1 MKNKKLS
8 GGEELTSHVFRQQES
23 RGELATMVILHD
35 YPLLMVEHIG
45 FRRYVA
51 SIQPCFNTVSR
62 NTMKSDIIRIYNDE
76 KVKCYQVLD
85 KLNYRVAIT
94 TDMWTSSNTKKGYMA
109 VTTYF
114 VDDSWTLRSC
124 ILRFVYAPA
133 PHVAEYA
140 LKFSNLELEHD
151 QFSATKGT
159 FLSGLFQKP
168 HFLEKS
174 HGIHKLATGSTAFD
188 DGFPNLGWGKETKC
202 LSSKFDDMGME
213 LFGLGARFDD
223 RGIAQK
229 DLQGLNR
236 VVHGIF

>member
-8 GGEELTSHVFRQQES
+8 GGEELTSHVFRQEES

-35 YPLLMVEHIG
+35 YPLLMVEYIG

-85 KLNYRVAIT
+85 KLIYRVAIT

-109 VTTYF
+109 ITTYF

-133 PHVAEYA
+133 PHVAEILAQVLSETLMDWNIDRKLSTILLIIA
-140 LKFSNLELEHD
+140 LRTMPCSIIFSTVTSKR
-151 QFSATKGT
+151 FAARWKGT
-159 FLSGLFQKP
+159 SYAMLCSYFEFNCERWLR
-168 HFLEKS
+168 
-174 HGIHKLATGSTAFD
+174 
-188 DGFPNLGWGKETKC
+188 NYWC
-202 LSSKFDDMGME
+202 
-213 LFGLGARFDD
+213 
-223 RGIAQK
+223 
-229 DLQGLNR
+229 N
-236 VVHGIF
+236 